1 MNEAI
6 SSKSDLASVIIPCY
20 NRAHLILETLDSVAA
35 QTYSPIEII
44 VVDDGSTDDSAKVI
58 RHWMDRN
65 SLRHR
70 HIASARCLCQENA
83 GPSAARNTGLREC
96 SGEFIQFLDSDD
108 ILHPEKLAKQV
119 TAIQRNSV
127 DFCVCNYRPFTH
139 DPTVQGPVVDFYR
152 RSHHIEEFPA
162 QYPMDTP
169 APLYRREAIL
179 AAGAWDESMRAGEDF
194 EYNFRLVARGAR
206 GVWVDEVLLYVRR
219 HEAPERIQATP
230 LAGRYQSMALGLMK
244 MEMEAVA
251 QGLCSRRF
259 LNSLGIRAHQYYR
272 HTRAEGSFAEAEV
285 FLRYAQPR
293 LSWRTKA
300 NLWLRRVLPAPMARL
315 CGPIRSF
322 LFGAGK

>member
-1 MNEAI
+1 MKGMTARD
-6 SSKSDLASVIIPCY
+6 SLVSVIVPTY
-20 NRAHLILETLDSVAA
+20 NRAHLIVFTLDSVFR
-35 QTYSPIEII
+35 QTYRPIEVLI
-44 VVDDGSTDDSAKVI
+44 VDDGSQDKTEEVVRDWAAQQCVGDE
-58 RHWMDRN
+58 RF
-65 SLRHR
+65 SLEYVR
-70 HIASARCLCQENA
+70 QDNA

-300 NLWLRRVLPAPMARL
+300 NLWLRQVLPAPMARL
-315 CGPIRSF
+315 CGPVKR
-322 LFGAGK
+322 LLCGASR